1 MATKKKT
8 ISKEE
13 SETLINEFIESNTGK
28 TMTELKKNNSASKK
42 VQPKETAS
50 KRKMKRVSESEL
62 PKEIITEEIPTENVI
77 DDEVLKILEENKK
90 TVEEI
95 PTYEVTIVDAEPL
108 DKIEKEIVIEEPK
121 AEDKPKDNP
130 TVKKP
135 TRPKTMMEVYGY
147 SHMGMIYD

>member
-1 MATKKKT
+1 MAKKKT

-13 SETLINEFIESNTGK
+13 SENLINDFIESNTGK
-28 TMTELKKNNSASKK
+28 TMTETKKKSSTSKK

-50 KRKMKRVSESEL
+50 KRKMKRVTEDEQ
-62 PKEIITEEIPTENVI
+62 PKQTVMEEIPTETVI
-77 DDEVLKILEENKK
+77 DDEVLKILEVNEK
-90 TVEEI
+90 TGEEI

-108 DKIEKEIVIEEPK
+108 DKVDVEVTIEPPK
-121 AEDKPKDNP
+121 GEDEPKDNP

-135 TRPKTMMEVYGY
+135 VRPKTMMEVYGY

>member
-1 MATKKKT
+1 MTKKKT

-13 SETLINEFIESNTGK
+13 SENLINDFIESNTGK

-77 DDEVLKILEENKK
+77 DDEVLKILEENEK

-121 AEDKPKDNP
+121 DNP

-135 TRPKTMMEVYGY
+135 KRPKTMMEVYGY